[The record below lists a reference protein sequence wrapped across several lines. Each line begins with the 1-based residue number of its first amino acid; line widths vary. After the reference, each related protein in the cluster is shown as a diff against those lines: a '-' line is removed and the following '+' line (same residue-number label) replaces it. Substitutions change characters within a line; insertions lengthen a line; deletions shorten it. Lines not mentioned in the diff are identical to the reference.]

1 MSVVGDGF
9 RAVIGSIAVG
19 ETLTVTYNATLSSS
33 APEATKFFN
42 TASVEY
48 DTVSDGTPSSTE
60 GRTYTDSDD
69 HDVGTVPTLYK
80 EATASSLSQTDRLA
94 FDSTDLDLVVGEEVT
109 FTLTLVLPEAA
120 MGSVVLTDTLPT
132 GLSYVSAAFVS
143 EGAQI
148 SGAADVV
155 VTNAGA
161 VTTFDFGTVSNTATG
176 TIDAGDQV
184 KVTLTAR
191 VEDVAAVTEG
201 ASLVNTA
208 ALDVTAEGVV
218 LDTVT
223 ASGAVDIVE
232 PTLSIDKSGPLTADP
247 GDRVTYTVE
256 IENTGTGPAFDI
268 LVADAVADSQLTFVS
283 GSVTAT
289 LNGTPLTLTVTES
302 SGGFSFS
309 TSELLP
315 SDVLR
320 VSYEADVDTGFDQGD
335 LLSNTVTADFDT
347 VPDGYPAS
355 ATGRE
360 DRVTDTHDTVPRALL
375 SKETVTSS
383 IADTRNSA
391 GTAGVTDLNIGET
404 VTYALTVTFPE
415 IDIDGAVVVD
425 TLPTGLSFVSSSI
438 DSSAT
443 GLTGITP
450 SRSI

>member
-1 MSVVGDGF
+1 MAEAGDTVPYTVTVTNDGTGPAHDVVLEDLLSNPHLALSGAPSFDLEGTTISPAVSVVGDGF

-94 FDSTDLDLVVGEEVT
+94 FDITDLDLVVGEEVT

-232 PTLSIDKSGPLTADP
+232 PTLSIYKSGP
-247 GDRVTYTVE
+247 
-256 IENTGTGPAFDI
+256 
-268 LVADAVADSQLTFVS
+268 
-283 GSVTAT
+283 
-289 LNGTPLTLTVTES
+289 
-302 SGGFSFS
+302 
-309 TSELLP
+309 
-315 SDVLR
+315 
-320 VSYEADVDTGFDQGD
+320 VSY
-335 LLSNTVTADFDT
+335 
-347 VPDGYPAS
+347 
-355 ATGRE
+355 
-360 DRVTDTHDTVPRALL
+360 THL
-375 SKETVTSS
+375 
-383 IADTRNSA
+383 
-391 GTAGVTDLNIGET
+391 
-404 VTYALTVTFPE
+404 
-415 IDIDGAVVVD
+415 
-425 TLPTGLSFVSSSI
+425 TLPTK
-438 DSSAT
+438 A
-443 GLTGITP
+443 
-450 SRSI
+450 